1 YGTGGLVH
9 VCPPVPQEDRHVVPQ
24 FRREVVALG
33 GQAAEC
39 AVEDLPLCVGVV
51 VRRDDVR
58 LVRVQ
63 AGACC
68 KQGLAEGV
76 AGLDRAVALAV
87 GAVLVV
93 VLAFVDE
100 VVGRVLAAEQLGGVV
115 GVVRYGAEEAGHR
128 VAAGRSV
135 FAVGARGRGV

>member
-1 YGTGGLVH
+1 
-9 VCPPVPQEDRHVVPQ
+9 
-24 FRREVVALG
+24 
-33 GQAAEC
+33 
-39 AVEDLPLCVGVV
+39 
-51 VRRDDVR
+51 
-58 LVRVQ
+58 
-63 AGACC
+63 
-68 KQGLAEGV
+68 V

-135 FAVGARGRGV
+135 FAVGALGRVVEVGPSHTGVAPERRGVEPLLLLEGAQALVVVVEEVPVE